1 MKTITRNL
9 KISLLMIAV
18 LQVLTSSCN
27 KHNTDTP
34 TPVEPKLGESFEGG
48 IIFYID
54 STGKH
59 GLISS
64 PADLSLSTPW
74 WNGSFVTTNAGS
86 TTNGSSNT
94 NAIINAQGN
103 SGSYAAKLCRDYNG
117 GGKNDWFLP
126 AKDQLNI
133 LYNQKA
139 LVGGFS
145 NEIYWSSTEFDT
157 GSVWV
162 QYFLDGSQGLDNTS
176 DGATVGT
183 RAIRAF

>member
-1 MKTITRNL
+1 MKIITWNSKINL
-9 KISLLMIAV
+9 SLIAAILLLGGCDNDKDV
-18 LQVLTSSCN
+18 TS
-27 KHNTDTP
+27 
-34 TPVEPKLGESFEGG
+34 VEPKLGETFEGG

-54 STGKH
+54 LTGKH

-64 PADLSLSTPW
+64 PSDLSRSTSW
-74 WNGSFVTTNAGS
+74 WNGSFVETGATS

-94 NAIINAQGN
+94 TVIINAQGN
-103 SGSYAAKLCRDYNG
+103 SGTYAAKLCRDYNG

-126 AKDQLNI
+126 SKDQLNI
-133 LYNQKA
+133 LYSQKN

-145 NEIYWSSTEFDT
+145 DEIYWSSTEIEL
-157 GSVWV
+157 GSAWV
-162 QYFLDGSQGLDNTS
+162 QYFLDGSQGWDNTS

>member
-1 MKTITRNL
+1 MKTITWNL
-9 KISLLMIAV
+9 KISPLLIAV
-18 LQVLTSSCN
+18 LLMVTSGCS
-27 KHNTDTP
+27 KDNTDTS
-34 TPVEPKLGESFEGG
+34 TPNEHKLGDTFEGR
-48 IIFYID
+48 IIFFID

-74 WNGSFVTTNAGS
+74 WNGSFVITSAGS
-86 TTNGSSNT
+86 ATNGSSNT
-94 NAIINAQGN
+94 DAIIKAQGN
-103 SGSYAAKLCRDYNG
+103 SGSYAAKLCKDYNG
-117 GGKNDWFLP
+117 GNKKDWFLP

-145 NEIYWSSTEFDT
+145 DEIYWSSTEFET
-157 GSVWV
+157 ASVWV